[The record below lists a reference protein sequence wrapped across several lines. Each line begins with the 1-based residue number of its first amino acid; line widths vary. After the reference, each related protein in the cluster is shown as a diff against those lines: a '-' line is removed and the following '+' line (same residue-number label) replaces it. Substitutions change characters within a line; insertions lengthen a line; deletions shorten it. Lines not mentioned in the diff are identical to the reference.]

1 MYWEGGIME
10 NTTTSLREA
19 VFVVEE
25 KPKRA
30 FGVGV
35 QGREVYNWY
44 QMPSEANDLTNSV
57 LIKQIP

>member
-35 QGREVYNWY
+35 QEREVYNWY